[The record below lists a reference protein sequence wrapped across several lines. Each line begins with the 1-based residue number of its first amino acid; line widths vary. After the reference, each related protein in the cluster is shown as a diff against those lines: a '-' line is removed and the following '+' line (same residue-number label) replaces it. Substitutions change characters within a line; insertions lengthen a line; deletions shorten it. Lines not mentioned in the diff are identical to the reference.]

1 MSQKQK
7 GVTLVEIMI
16 AMGILAVIAAIAM
29 PAYRGYIQSSR
40 EAEGWNNL
48 AAIKL
53 AQEEYFLENNR
64 YFPDPDGT
72 ASTTASNLSAYWSPS
87 ETGANRNFEYTVISN
102 GTGTS
107 YTATATGRN
116 KVPATTT
123 LTVNN

>member
-1 MSQKQK
+1 MRQKQK

-29 PAYRGYIQSSR
+29 PAYRGYIKTSR

-64 YFPDPDGT
+64 YFPDPDGN
-72 ASTTASNLSAYWSPS
+72 ASTTAANLSAYWSPS
-87 ETGANRNFEYTVISN
+87 ESGTNRNFEYTVTST

-116 KVPATTT
+116 KLPGTTV
-123 LTVNN
+123 LTINN